1 MKILVWQWGRHGSA
15 PRLAALLAGAL
26 RACPETDA
34 VLSLAAGA
42 ELLHTADAPTNDLP
56 MQTYRSAAGFA
67 ARFALAPV
75 LARRLTQQLA
85 PLGLDLA
92 ICMQP
97 GPLDLVMAAALRR
110 LGVKFAVVVHDA
122 DLHPGDGLP
131 LQMVLQRRLCRQA
144 DALMALSDHVATR
157 LHAQG
162 LGSQG
167 LGSQGL
173 GSLGLGSGAAGVR
186 PILHGFH
193 PPLPFGPALRPAAR
207 APGPP
212 RPLFFGRLLPYKGL
226 DLLAAALAKLGA
238 APGCAVRVVGSG
250 PDSAALAALRAL
262 PWVTVE
268 NRWVPEAEVP
278 TLLAWSDAL
287 VLPYREAS
295 QSGVAA
301 AALAFGRRVL
311 ATRVGGLAEQLGAE
325 PLAELCAPDVDSLT
339 GAIARLIAAP
349 LTMGTAVDPAAAWR
363 RLAGLLLDGMHPLL
377 GAAH

>member
-1 MKILVWQWGRHGSA
+1 MRILVWQWGRHGSA

-42 ELLHTADAPTNDLP
+42 ELLHAPNAPTNDLP
-56 MQTYRSAAGFA
+56 IETYRSAAGFA

-75 LARRLTQQLA
+75 LARRLTRQLD

-122 DLHPGDGLP
+122 DAHPGDGWP
-131 LQMVLQRRLCRQA
+131 LQMALQRRLCRQA
-144 DALMALSDHVATR
+144 DALVALSDHVAAGLR
-157 LHAQG
+157 AQG
-162 LGSQG
+162 LG
-167 LGSQGL
+167 GS
-173 GSLGLGSGAAGVR
+173 AAGTR

-226 DLLAAALAKLGA
+226 DLLAAALAGLGA

-250 PDSAALAALRAL
+250 PDSDALAALRAL

-268 NRWVPEAEVP
+268 NRWVPEEEVP

-287 VLPYREAS
+287 VLPYKEAS

-325 PLAELCAPDVDSLT
+325 PLAELCAPDVGSLT

-349 LTMGTAVDPAAAWR
+349 PTMGAAVDPAAAWR
-363 RLAGLLLDGMHPLL
+363 RLAGLLLQGLQPIRYAAAGAPLPPV
-377 GAAH
+377 